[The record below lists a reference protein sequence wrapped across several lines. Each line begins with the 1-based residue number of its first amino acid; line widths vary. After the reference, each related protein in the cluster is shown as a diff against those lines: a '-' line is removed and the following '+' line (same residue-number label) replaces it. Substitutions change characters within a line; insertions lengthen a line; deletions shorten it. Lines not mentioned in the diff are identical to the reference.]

1 VAFIEAIEDG
11 ARNAADGGVLRS
23 YPMVDLRIILEKMW
37 LHQSDSTDLGFRIA
51 AHEAFRHAANNAG
64 PVLLEPLME
73 AEIITPNDYLG
84 SVIGDLNAR
93 RGSVQKI
100 EDQGTSRVITAT
112 VPLSKMFG
120 YSTVVRSATQGRGT
134 FTMKF
139 ANFEVTTT

>member
-1 VAFIEAIEDG
+1 
-11 ARNAADGGVLRS
+11 
-23 YPMVDLRIILEKMW
+23 MVDLRITLEKMW
-37 LHQSDSTDLGFRIA
+37 LHQSDSSDLAFRIA
-51 AHEAFRHAANNAG
+51 AHEAFRHAAHEAG
-64 PVLLEPLME
+64 PVLLEPVME

-100 EDQGTSRVITAT
+100 EDQGTSRVINAI

-139 ANFEVTTT
+139 ANFEVATI